1 MLINMFDKRN
11 QQSQTGCRRRVLTR
25 YVHRPA
31 HYCLPGPL
39 VAPPSAPADREYGRL
54 VIHASLMESG
64 LREDASNGFG
74 CKCDITGLCR
84 FLMFLLKGKL
94 WDLNTILSTASASV
108 QSIVVPE
115 NPRIPCAC
123 PVYIHGWF
131 HPWQCGQ

>member
-1 MLINMFDKRN
+1 MFDKRN

-54 VIHASLMESG
+54 GIHASLMESG

-84 FLMFLLKGKL
+84 FLMFVLEGKL
-94 WDLNTILSTASASV
+94 WDLNTILSFCFCAEYSSPREPPDSLLLPSV
-108 QSIVVPE
+108 PSWLVPSLAVWSVV
-115 NPRIPCAC
+115 
-123 PVYIHGWF
+123 
-131 HPWQCGQ
+131 